1 MSLIR
6 REDAANLM
14 YKMLDDDY
22 VDGYAYLEQ
31 LRSLPTA
38 EPERR
43 WIPVSEALPEEET
56 DVLVSVHFE
65 GYKSKFTNLPQIDF
79 VEIAS
84 HIEGAWSSPSDEYK
98 AVEVNH
104 HVVAWAK
111 LPEPWRCDE

>member
-1 MSLIR
+1 MSDLIR

-43 WIPVSEALPEEET
+43 WRTAKVDTRPFGDIELHKCHHCQYYV
-56 DVLVSVHFE
+56 DRI
-65 GYKSKFTNLPQIDF
+65 FTYCPGC
-79 VEIAS
+79 
-84 HIEGAWSSPSDEYK
+84 GARLEW
-98 AVEVNH
+98 V
-104 HVVAWAK
+104 
-111 LPEPWRCDE
+111 